1 MTGDL
6 HRIRKDDPFLMH
18 YQPSD
23 LRVAS
28 EFLTTWLPFL
38 SRDLCHKCTQILS
51 DRIRSLDPELD
62 DEAEA
67 LHSEKSET
75 SLSPNNGESGETKE
89 NSEDNCDTHS
99 QGSGKDG
106 ADTNSLGSW
115 KDGASGC
122 CEPHMEASSSGL
134 ASGSPS
140 VDTTPG
146 PRISW
151 ADMAQ
156 EDELEEEEEE
166 EEEES
171 ELNKRVV
178 NMSPLSGDLTVSKV
192 IEKPKLSR
200 DQREYIRF
208 MNVKRKKDFI
218 CLERVKGKIVN
229 ILEGLEL
236 HSGIFSAAEQK
247 RIVKEVYALEE
258 KGKRGELAE
267 RTYSAPKKWMRGKG
281 RVTIQFGCCYN
292 YAIDKMGN
300 PPGILQKETVDPLP
314 SLFKVI
320 IRRLVRWH
328 VLPPSCVP
336 DSCIVNI
343 YEEGDC
349 IPPHIDNHDFVR
361 PFCTVSFLS
370 ECNIVFGSN
379 LKILNAGEFAGATAL
394 PLPVGSVLVLNGNGA
409 DVAKHCVPA
418 VPTKRISITFRKMDE
433 SKRPIWFVPEPDLQ
447 GIQPLSYETDREKRF
462 DSPNSD
468 GRTKGQPFRR
478 HGPQSEPHYLTRTR
492 QGPIHKRSL
501 RPFN

>member
-236 HSGIFSAAEQK
+236 HS
-247 RIVKEVYALEE
+247 
-258 KGKRGELAE
+258 
-267 RTYSAPKKWMRGKG
+267 
-281 RVTIQFGCCYN
+281 
-292 YAIDKMGN
+292 
-300 PPGILQKETVDPLP
+300 ILQKETVDPLP